1 MSSLKAIIS
10 SAFLMVIF
18 ATACGF
24 NGGEPVP
31 VRVGVLPILDSLP
44 MYVADAQGYFADEG
58 IDVEFVPVSSAPER
72 DQLMQSN
79 QIDAMINELVS
90 VLFYNKN
97 STEVVVVR
105 FARTASKTSPVF
117 RIVAAESSG
126 ILTIDDLKGVPIGIS
141 EGTVIEYTTDR
152 ILERAGFSPDEI
164 VIIAVPK
171 IPDRLNLLASGQL
184 DAANLPDPA
193 ASLAI
198 FNGGKV
204 IIDDT
209 SYPEVGHSVI
219 SFDKGFIESN
229 PEIVRGF
236 LYALERAVED
246 INSDKSRFTE
256 LISEKGLIPPPLMS
270 SFEIPDYPTA
280 SVPSE
285 AQFLDAM
292 GWVITKGLLEHEV
305 PYTGSVDGSYLP

>member
-1 MSSLKAIIS
+1 MNRRIALL
-10 SAFLMVIF
+10 AFAFIPVVV
-18 ATACGF
+18 AASCGA
-24 NGGEPVP
+24 NGREPVH

-44 MYVADAQGYFADEG
+44 MYVANAQGYFADEG
-58 IDVEFVPVSSAPER
+58 IDMEFVPVSSAPER
-72 DQLMQSN
+72 DLLMQSD

-90 VLFYNKN
+90 VLLYNKN
-97 STEVVVVR
+97 STEVVAVR
-105 FARTASKTSPVF
+105 FARTASEASPVF

-126 ILTIDDLKGVPIGIS
+126 IETVDDLKGVPIGIS

-164 VIIAVPK
+164 AIIAVPK
-171 IPDRLNLLASGQL
+171 IPDRLNLLAFGQL

-193 ASLAI
+193 ASFAI
-198 FNGGKV
+198 FNGARV

-219 SFDKGFIESN
+219 SFDKEFIESN
-229 PEIVRGF
+229 PEVVRGF
-236 LYALERAVED
+236 LVALERAVED
-246 INSDKSRFTE
+246 INADKSRFAE
-256 LISEKGLIPPPLMS
+256 LIAEKALIPPPIIS
-270 SFEIPDYPTA
+270 SFEIPDYPLA

-292 GWVITKGLLEHEV
+292 EWAMTKGLIDHDV
-305 PYTGSVDGSYLP
+305 PYSGSVDGSYLP